1 MKLNRSDV
9 KPVSPERN
17 NEQHMNISKK
27 SARLKRKVR
36 IRKKIS
42 GSEQRPRL
50 VVFRSNKHI
59 YAQIINDENA
69 TTLVSFSSQNMEG
82 VNSPNVQTA
91 ASVGK
96 MIAQKAVSMDINTV
110 VFDRNGYYYHG
121 RIKALADGAREM
133 GLKF

>member
-1 MKLNRSDV
+1 MS
-9 KPVSPERN
+9 ST
-17 NEQHMNISKK
+17 MNISKK

-59 YAQIINDENA
+59 YAQIINDESA

-82 VNSPNVQTA
+82 VNPPNIQTA
-91 ASVGK
+91 SSVGK
-96 MIAQKAVSMDINTV
+96 MIAQKAVGMNINTV

>member
-1 MKLNRSDV
+1 MSSTMK
-9 KPVSPERN
+9 
-17 NEQHMNISKK
+17 ISKK
-27 SARLKRKVR
+27 LARSKRKIR
-36 IRKKIS
+36 IRKKLS
-42 GSEQRPRL
+42 GSEERPRL

-69 TTLVSFSSQNMEG
+69 RTLVSFSSQNMDGE
-82 VNSPNVQTA
+82 NKPNIQTA

-96 MIAQKAVSMDINTV
+96 MIAKKAVSLNINTV

>member
-1 MKLNRSDV
+1 M
-9 KPVSPERN
+9 
-17 NEQHMNISKK
+17 QISRK

-42 GSEQRPRL
+42 GDAQTPRL

-59 YAQIINDENA
+59 YAQIINDELGE
-69 TTLVSFSSQNMEG
+69 TLAASSTLALPEAKGHNK
-82 VNSPNVQTA
+82 QTA
-91 ASVGK
+91 SLIGK
-96 MIAQKAVSMDINTV
+96 DIAAKAIEKNISSV

-121 RIKALADGAREM
+121 RIKALADGAREA